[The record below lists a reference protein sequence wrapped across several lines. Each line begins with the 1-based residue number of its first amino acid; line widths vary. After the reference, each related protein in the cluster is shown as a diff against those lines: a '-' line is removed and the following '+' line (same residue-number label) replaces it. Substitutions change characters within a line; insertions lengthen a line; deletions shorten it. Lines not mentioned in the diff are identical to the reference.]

1 MSDAQQDPRGK
12 AILIAG
18 PTASG
23 KSSLALALAERLG
36 GVVINT
42 DSMQVYRELRIL
54 TARPTPEDER
64 RAPHAL
70 YGFVPTGDAYSVGR
84 YVGDAARALADAQAR
99 RQVPIFV
106 GGTGLYFK
114 ALLEGLSPVPSIDA
128 AVRAH
133 WREAADTLGFGELH
147 RKLVERD
154 PVMAARLDPSDLQRI
169 VRALEVFEST
179 ERSLADWQ
187 NERGVPIIDE
197 NKSLRLM
204 LLPDRET
211 LRARV
216 DARFDAMIEAGALN
230 EARELACLGLDTTLP
245 AMRAIGVAPLMA
257 AARGDIS
264 VDAAVEAAKAES
276 RQYLKRQTTWL
287 RRYMIAWNDVS
298 KQELEISMASS
309 VSFIQS

>member
-1 MSDAQQDPRGK
+1 MSDVLKSAGGK

-54 TARPTPEDER
+54 TARPTLEDER

-70 YGFVPTGDAYSVGR
+70 YGFVSAADAYSVGR
-84 YVGDAARALADAQAR
+84 YVADAARALDDAYAKGL
-99 RQVPIFV
+99 VPIFV

-114 ALLEGLSPVPSIDA
+114 ALLEGLSPVPPVDEG
-128 AVRAH
+128 VRAR
-133 WREAADTLGFGELH
+133 WRQSADALPPGELY
-147 RKLVERD
+147 RMLVERD
-154 PVMAARLDPSDLQRI
+154 RAMAARLDPSDLQRL
-169 VRALEVFEST
+169 VRALEVIEST
-179 ERSLADWQ
+179 GRSLADWQ
-187 NERGVPIIDE
+187 NESGMPVLVAGDT
-197 NKSLRLM
+197 LRLM
-204 LLPDRET
+204 LMPDREV

-216 DARFDAMIEAGALN
+216 DARFNAMMEAGALD
-230 EARELACLGLDTTLP
+230 EARELAQLGLDTTLP

-257 AARGDIS
+257 AIRGEMS
-264 VDAAVEAAKAES
+264 VEAAVEAVKAES

-287 RRYMIAWNDVS
+287 RRHMISWNDIS
-298 KQELEISMASS
+298 KQELEISLAFS